1 MIGELTQVAA
11 GNSLYS
17 VQNMMD
23 EYFEP
28 GEAVVM
34 DVGLDALP
42 TAQEIADL
50 DGYLRS
56 SGLQLLSS
64 PQAIE
69 TPGWPGAIRLKFR
82 RPVVPDSEDKYS
94 LWPVL
99 LLGVLAVG
107 GMGYVLWK
115 GGEITEDAVNR
126 AMNIA
131 FPVIL
136 VSLAAWVGVKYIES
150 QKAT

>member
-1 MIGELTQVAA
+1 MNGELIKVAS

-34 DVGLDALP
+34 DVGLDSLP
-42 TAQEIADL
+42 TASEIEEL
-50 DGYLRS
+50 DAYLRS

-64 PQAIE
+64 PQAID
-69 TPGWPGAIRLKFR
+69 TQGWPGAVRLKFR
-82 RPVVPDSEDKYS
+82 RPVVPDSEDKIA

-107 GMGYVLWK
+107 GVGYVLWK

-150 QKAT
+150 QKAG